1 MLAQAWGS
9 ASLLCSRAN
18 ANSLLRAVR
27 ASEVPYISIL
37 DADSGLAGGA
47 EGSRH
52 ASNVAGPA
60 ADSRHSDAARLPD
73 RPGPRDSSGGVQ
85 GGGRTANH
93 ERPWSQHGSRTPH
106 RVQPQPEAQPPGQQE
121 QDPALDLAPELQAF
135 LDRVVEA
142 DTKLKQQ
149 SRAAGG
155 ASASSRTS
163 RGVPFT
169 HQMTAAE
176 ATAAFL
182 ESQKRQQG
190 QTRPA
195 APSKP
200 PTKTRTG
207 ISANGG
213 TDGGASSTPARLR
226 PLGGR
231 GQAIAAILEGRL
243 GRAAA
248 STATAAAATTTGGV
262 VEGGAWGVGLGG
274 DTVGSMALGTQVV
287 HRGFIEQ
294 LRRALLDRW
303 GELGPG
309 QLSEL
314 LAGLHRLN
322 THDRLGAHS
331 RPGQGASG
339 LLRLLVMEADE
350 HSWSLCVTLRGTLQ
364 QAVQLMAAPCSP
376 GSSGVYACVFLC
388 TACRPQL
395 SRPARTLLLG
405 ALQEAGGADWEL
417 RGPLAARLVQE
428 RASMGRGLAGTALG
442 TVGV

>member
-1 MLAQAWGS
+1 ML
-9 ASLLCSRAN
+9 C
-18 ANSLLRAVR
+18 
-27 ASEVPYISIL
+27 
-37 DADSGLAGGA
+37 
-47 EGSRH
+47 
-52 ASNVAGPA
+52 
-60 ADSRHSDAARLPD
+60 
-73 RPGPRDSSGGVQ
+73 
-85 GGGRTANH
+85 
-93 ERPWSQHGSRTPH
+93 
-106 RVQPQPEAQPPGQQE
+106 
-121 QDPALDLAPELQAF
+121 
-135 LDRVVEA
+135 RVVEA

-248 STATAAAATTTGGV
+248 STATAAAATTTGCTGTKTTAPLNSSSAFGAGGISTGAGGGGGV
-262 VEGGAWGVGLGG
+262 WDMRYIRPLPEGLP
-274 DTVGSMALGTQVV
+274 
-287 HRGFIEQ
+287 Q
-294 LRRALLDRW
+294 LAR
-303 GELGPG
+303 
-309 QLSEL
+309 
-314 LAGLHRLN
+314 
-322 THDRLGAHS
+322 
-331 RPGQGASG
+331 
-339 LLRLLVMEADE
+339 
-350 HSWSLCVTLRGTLQ
+350 
-364 QAVQLMAAPCSP
+364 
-376 GSSGVYACVFLC
+376 VFL
-388 TACRPQL
+388 AA
-395 SRPARTLLLG
+395 SRR
-405 ALQEAGGADWEL
+405 Q
-417 RGPLAARLVQE
+417 
-428 RASMGRGLAGTALG
+428 GLALPLPGAIAAYVAAAGRRGGLDMRGWALADVLDVAAYVTHG
-442 TVGV
+442 QVGWWKVGHGA